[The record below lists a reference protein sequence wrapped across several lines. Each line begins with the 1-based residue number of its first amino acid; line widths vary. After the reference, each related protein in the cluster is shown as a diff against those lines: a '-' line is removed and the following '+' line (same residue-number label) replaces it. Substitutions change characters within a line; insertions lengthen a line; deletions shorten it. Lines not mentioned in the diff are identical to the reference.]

1 MHVAWTGHVTGTIAA
16 HIRGT
21 IVPHELL
28 PNNAPRVWY
37 KGRRHHD
44 DGLASQSAS
53 WLFLHSSS
61 PHPRPRVVVSFNS
74 GPTFATPSTGVVR
87 SSHCARRAC
96 QQGIASRQ
104 FGSPPVGHATCRQRG
119 TRSVRRSC
127 LQATIVCGGRP
138 HQDPSHQSW
147 PRVHRL
153 ATRGGCIP
161 ILNGEWWDTVLSSW
175 CGE

>member
-1 MHVAWTGHVTGTIAA
+1 MSSCPTMHLACGTKEE
-16 HIRGT
+16 GT
-21 IVPHELL
+21 TTMAL
-28 PNNAPRVWY
+28 R
-37 KGRRHHD
+37 
-44 DGLASQSAS
+44 ASQLRGCSCTVRHLTPDLV
-53 WLFLHSSS
+53 WSS
-61 PHPRPRVVVSFNS
+61 R
-74 GPTFATPSTGVVR
+74 STVARRLQRHRRGW
-87 SSHCARRAC
+87 SEALSHCARRAC